1 MYPGTH
7 THKLTGM
14 PSWECACRAV
24 LQSPTATEALAR
36 LRELGVCTGTQCL
49 DSAAA
54 AYGLAPAAAP
64 AAMPAAAFVAVALLA
79 LGALLLAPGGDAGG
93 KRA

>member
-1 MYPGTH
+1 MHP
-7 THKLTGM
+7 
-14 PSWECACRAV
+14 WECACRAF
-24 LQSPTATEALAR
+24 LQSPTAGEVLSR

-49 DSAAA
+49 DSTDA

-79 LGALLLAPGGDAGG
+79 LGTLLLAPGNE
-93 KRA
+93 KKIITY